1 MKCCVKCQNIKS
13 FGEFRAHPT
22 TKDKL
27 QSWCKSCT
35 QVAVDLNRLR
45 DPVVTYGYYLKRK
58 YGISYQDYEDILHQ
72 QGGGCAI
79 CGETKPFKGKR
90 FLNVDHCHSTKQ
102 VRGILCQPCNTA
114 LGKFKDSTDLL
125 TKAITYLN
133 R

>member
-1 MKCCVKCQNIKS
+1 MKCCVKCQDIKP
-13 FGEFRAHPT
+13 FDAFRTHPT

-35 QVAVDLNRLR
+35 QIAVDAKRLR
-45 DPVVTYGYYLKRK
+45 DPVTTYSYYLKRK
-58 YGISYQDYEDILHQ
+58 YGITYQDYESLLQQ

-79 CGETKPFKGKR
+79 CGETKPFKDKR
-90 FLNVDHCHSTKQ
+90 FLNVDHCHSTGQ
-102 VRGILCQPCNTA
+102 VRGILCQPCNTGI
-114 LGKFKDSTDLL
+114 GKFKDSTDLL